1 MAERDWDRDWERR
14 RRYRD
19 EDFRHGGYGSGERD
33 YARRGDERGFLERLR
48 EELRSWF
55 GEEEPGRGRTREERE
70 SGRWGGSQDADPEWA
85 RQWGYFEGRGQRG
98 SSARGWGYGGGYG
111 AGPGYMGGAEY
122 GYGAPMGWTW
132 SGQQRWGRQPSTGP
146 TYGEGWRQ
154 ADEPSSERYGSDRY
168 GRSERY
174 GTERTSGLFRGSF
187 AGRGPRGY
195 QRSDDRIREEICE
208 RMCDNAELDA
218 SEIEIVVVSGEVT
231 LQGSVTDRYDK
242 RLAEDL
248 TQDVSGVREVHNQ
261 LRVAPGLGG
270 QDDQSQQPP
279 QNRPGD
285 PPRYRVA

>member
-19 EDFRHGGYGSGERD
+19 EGSYRDD

-55 GEEEPGRGRTREERE
+55 GEDEPGRGRAREERE
-70 SGRWGGSQDADPEWA
+70 SGRWGGSQDVDPEWA
-85 RQWGYFEGRGQRG
+85 RQWGYLEGRGQRG
-98 SSARGWGYGGGYG
+98 SSARGWGYSGGYG
-111 AGPGYMGGAEY
+111 ADPGYMGGAEY

-132 SGQQRWGRQPSTGP
+132 SGRQRWGRQPTTGQM
-146 TYGEGWRQ
+146 YGEAWRQ

-168 GRSERY
+168 SGSERY
-174 GTERTSGLFRGSF
+174 GTERSSGLFRGSF

-195 QRSDDRIREEICE
+195 QRSDDRIREDICE

-218 SEIEIVVVSGEVT
+218 SAIEIVVLNGEVT

-248 TQDVSGVREVHNQ
+248 TQDVSGVREVNNQ

-270 QDDQSQQPP
+270 QEGQSQQSP
-279 QNRPGD
+279 QSRPGD